1 MYKVICVKHVQGKM
15 NDYSYDNH
23 KFFCLSDDV
32 PDSLVSG
39 QNVEVL
45 KLKTASFDQII
56 KTRGYDPSTF
66 PGNVLVPQFNQYGIM
81 VDFKIEPAK

>member
-1 MYKVICVKHVQGKM
+1 MYKVICVKHVQGEM
-15 NDYSYDNH
+15 NGYPYDNH

-32 PDSLVSG
+32 PASLVSG

-56 KTRGYDPSTF
+56 KTRGYDSSTF
-66 PGNVLVPQFNQYGIM
+66 PGNVLVPQFNQYGNM
-81 VDFKIEPAK
+81 VDFKIEPAE